1 MPAESVG
8 ETLDCPR
15 EQASPVSR
23 KCSLGRLRKRL
34 LKFLWY
40 GGNSLTRQLV
50 RRACQG
56 SSSHT
61 GWAAPAPGESP

>member
-8 ETLDCPR
+8 ETLDRPR

-40 GGNSLTRQLV
+40 GGSSLTR
-50 RRACQG
+50 
-56 SSSHT
+56 
-61 GWAAPAPGESP
+61 